1 MMSSV
6 HVTTKF
12 IDDEVYFQLG
22 RYQDNSIAIKISLA
36 MTGEPMGVATVCLA
50 QYKEKPAEGNVFIKN
65 WSENEGILE
74 SLQESGILGE
84 SVAQH
89 KTGFATADEC
99 KLLIPLDDGRV
110 RLM

>member
-1 MMSSV
+1 MTNLFHIKSKYADDDV
-6 HVTTKF
+6 F
-12 IDDEVYFQLG
+12 IEAG
-22 RYQDNSIAIKISLA
+22 RYHDGTMAIRLVLD
-36 MTGEPMGVATVCLA
+36 TGQPVLVPTVCLSHLNI
-50 QYKEKPAEGNVFIKN
+50 KPAEGNVFIKN

-89 KTGFATADEC
+89 KTGFVTADEC
-99 KLLIPLDDGRV
+99 KLLIPLDDSRV